1 MIELYQNI
9 LLNKDFPEYN
19 LNKGN
24 TATLVDIIPH
34 PSEGEDGYV
43 LEIFNDLG
51 ESIDVVIVPQSIIE
65 LLEEDTVIAFSSHLH

>member
-9 LLNKDFPEYN
+9 LLDKDFPEYN
-19 LNKGN
+19 LKKGN

-34 PSEGEDGYV
+34 PSKEEDGYV

-51 ESIDVVIVPQSIIE
+51 ESIDVVIVPQSIIK
-65 LLEEDTVIAFSSHLH
+65 LFQKDTVQSLTS